1 MNDNLI
7 PTIGILGGGQLA
19 TMMTEAYQQ
28 LGGTVSIYCEA
39 EDSPAL
45 AVADNYTIGNFSA
58 AEQLLPFFKSVDI
71 VTLEN
76 EFIDSQVL
84 IDAMDSAGTPL
95 FPDPRR
101 YRQIE
106 DKLSENQFFEK
117 LAIPIADFFVVNDS
131 SSLIDAPGYLKLA
144 KGGYDGIGT
153 YRVSDK
159 VQATEVFE
167 RISASGTV
175 IFEHEMPF
183 VKELSMIAAAGTN
196 ELIFY
201 PLVETHQETG
211 TCRYVSF
218 PAGVSEDIEL
228 RARSLVEKII
238 RELDTQGLFAFE
250 LFLTQDGGLFLNE
263 SAPRPHNSGHI
274 TLDSMNCSQF
284 ENHMRAVA
292 GLHLRNPETVKEH
305 VIMVN
310 LLGTQDG
317 EFDPERVLSSIDD
330 NDLSITFYGKQRSRI
345 KRKMGHINM
354 WGNNTWER
362 ARKLV
367 ADLEI

>member
-1 MNDNLI
+1 LYVTYPCQVNEIIQQQAQDYVSR
-7 PTIGILGGGQLA
+7 IL
-19 TMMTEAYQQ
+19 
-28 LGGTVSIYCEA
+28 
-39 EDSPAL
+39 
-45 AVADNYTIGNFSA
+45 
-58 AEQLLPFFKSVDI
+58 
-71 VTLEN
+71 
-76 EFIDSQVL
+76 
-84 IDAMDSAGTPL
+84 
-95 FPDPRR
+95 
-101 YRQIE
+101 
-106 DKLSENQFFEK
+106 EK
-117 LAIPIADFFVVNDS
+117 L
-131 SSLIDAPGYLKLA
+131 
-144 KGGYDGIGT
+144 
-153 YRVSDK
+153 
-159 VQATEVFE
+159 
-167 RISASGTV
+167 
-175 IFEHEMPF
+175 
-183 VKELSMIAAAGTN
+183 
-196 ELIFY
+196 
-201 PLVETHQETG
+201 
-211 TCRYVSF
+211 
-218 PAGVSEDIEL
+218 
-228 RARSLVEKII
+228 
-238 RELDTQGLFAFE
+238 DTKGLFAFE
-250 LFLTQDGGLFLNE
+250 FFLTKDDQLLINE